1 MIMKNKVIISIIPS
15 IELQSVKLLLKG
27 NFCSILIK
35 CWIKCTPFLLKTGT
49 FITLKNCI
57 FMNDIELFST
67 LQREICMQHLKTSRI
82 YRNIANPIYHLRG
95 FLFQIQPLFAI
106 YLGISYLSKI
116 IVFNFTNRSLKRYQ
130 KKKEFCF
137 SFKFYNHKP
146 YTTKKFLFILLFS
159 IMRADTTRVQKDTV
173 LLILQTEFISVHNWV

>member
-15 IELQSVKLLLKG
+15 IELQSVKLLLRVKTI
-27 NFCSILIK
+27 FCSILIK
-35 CWIKCTPFLLKTGT
+35 CWIKSTPFLLKTGT

-95 FLFQIQPLFAI
+95 FLLQIQPLFAI

-116 IVFNFTNRSLKRYQ
+116 IVFNFTIRSLKRYQ
-130 KKKEFCF
+130 KKKNSVFHSNF
-137 SFKFYNHKP
+137 TTTNLIQQKNFYL
-146 YTTKKFLFILLFS
+146 YFFL
-159 IMRADTTRVQKDTV
+159 V
-173 LLILQTEFISVHNWV
+173 